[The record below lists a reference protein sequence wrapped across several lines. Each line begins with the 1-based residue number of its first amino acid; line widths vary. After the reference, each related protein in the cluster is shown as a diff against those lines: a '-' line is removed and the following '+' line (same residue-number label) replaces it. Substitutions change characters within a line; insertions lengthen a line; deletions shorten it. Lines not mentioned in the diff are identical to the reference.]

1 MKKDMFSFT
10 AAIVGIMA
18 PLFLFA
24 AIEMMNGRLD
34 YIFLISSLSLY
45 GVSIVCT
52 IIALKR
58 KEKNRIK
65 YFPFV
70 TLIPIALYQ
79 LLIIFAYK
87 LLEFINGLIF

>member
-1 MKKDMFSFT
+1 MKKDIFSFT

-18 PLFLFA
+18 PLFYLLQSKR
-24 AIEMMNGRLD
+24 N
-34 YIFLISSLSLY
+34 IFLISSLSLY
-45 GVSIVCT
+45 GASIVCT